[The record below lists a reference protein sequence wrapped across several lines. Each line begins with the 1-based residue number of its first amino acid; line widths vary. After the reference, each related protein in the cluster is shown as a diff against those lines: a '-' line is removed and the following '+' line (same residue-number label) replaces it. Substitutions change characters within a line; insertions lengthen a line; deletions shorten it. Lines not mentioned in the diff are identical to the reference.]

1 MVTRML
7 LKLRP
12 DVSCTTSGC
21 IFYCVGTHPMLRRDA
36 ISTASGEI
44 STASGEISTA
54 SGEILRKKQGNQL
67 ICKRLRKS
75 FA

>member
-1 MVTRML
+1 MVNRML

-12 DVSCTTSGC
+12 DVSCTTSGY
-21 IFYCVGTHPMLRRDA
+21 IFYCIGTYLMLRRDA
-36 ISTASGEI
+36 ISTVSA
-44 STASGEISTA
+44 EISTA

>member
-44 STASGEISTA
+44 STASGEIF
-54 SGEILRKKQGNQL
+54 RKKND
-67 ICKRLRKS
+67 
-75 FA
+75 

>member
-1 MVTRML
+1 MVIRML

-12 DVSCTTSGC
+12 DVSCTTSGY

-36 ISTASGEI
+36 ISTVSA
-44 STASGEISTA
+44 EISTA

>member
-54 SGEILRKKQGNQL
+54 SGEISTASGEIFRKKND
-67 ICKRLRKS
+67 
-75 FA
+75 

>member
-44 STASGEISTA
+44 STASGEI
-54 SGEILRKKQGNQL
+54 LQKKQGNQL

>member
-21 IFYCVGTHPMLRRDA
+21 IFYCVGTHPMLRRGA
-36 ISTASGEI
+36 I

>member
-12 DVSCTTSGC
+12 DVSCTTSGY
-21 IFYCVGTHPMLRRDA
+21 IFYCVGTYLMLRRDA
-36 ISTASGEI
+36 ISTVSA
-44 STASGEISTA
+44 EISTA

-67 ICKRLRKS
+67 ICKRLH
-75 FA
+75 

>member
-44 STASGEISTA
+44 STASGEI
-54 SGEILRKKQGNQL
+54 LRKKQGNQP

>member
-1 MVTRML
+1 MVIRML

-12 DVSCTTSGC
+12 DVSCTTSGY
-21 IFYCVGTHPMLRRDA
+21 IFYCVGTYLMLRRDA
-36 ISTASGEI
+36 ISTVSA
-44 STASGEISTA
+44 EISTA

>member
-21 IFYCVGTHPMLRRDA
+21 IFYCVGTHPMLRLDA
-36 ISTASGEI
+36 
-44 STASGEISTA
+44 ISTA

>member
-1 MVTRML
+1 MVIRMF

-12 DVSCTTSGC
+12 DVSCTTSGY
-21 IFYCVGTHPMLRRDA
+21 IFYCVGTYLMLRRDA
-36 ISTASGEI
+36 ISTVSA
-44 STASGEISTA
+44 EISTA

>member
-54 SGEILRKKQGNQL
+54 SGEILRKKQGNQP

>member
-54 SGEILRKKQGNQL
+54 SGEIFRKKND
-67 ICKRLRKS
+67 
-75 FA
+75 

>member
-12 DVSCTTSGC
+12 DVSCTTSGY
-21 IFYCVGTHPMLRRDA
+21 IFYCVGTYLMLRRDA
-36 ISTASGEI
+36 ISTVSA
-44 STASGEISTA
+44 EISTA